1 MTSTLKKFIKHII
14 RYNIFDYGVPRLRKL
29 YKKLGILEF
38 MDTQFYWLAW
48 KVVRWALREKI
59 WTGKTTGAANV
70 PPTGAAIFVPNHSH
84 ALDPFFSGVSMYR
97 RIHWV
102 SKIENYH
109 HPFFRPI
116 LQCTGSI
123 PLRRGKSDK
132 NAIRLIKKELERG
145 EMIGMFPEGTRA
157 KTGTLSNTGKL
168 MHFHTGT
175 ARLCL
180 EYNIPYI
187 PVGIVGSYKTK
198 IGDKIDVHI
207 GKPRYPHG
215 MKLNY
220 ENARKFTE
228 LMEQDIR
235 ALCGQETPIPE
246 STTPILTNSPEESSP
261 VPLKAPEQVIIQ

>member
-1 MTSTLKKFIKHII
+1 MPSTLKKFIKHII
-14 RYNIFDYGVPRLRKL
+14 RYNVLDYGVPRLRKL

-38 MDTQFYWLAW
+38 MDTRFYWLAW
-48 KVVRWALREKI
+48 KIVHWVLRDKI
-59 WTGKTTGAANV
+59 WTGKTIGAANV

-84 ALDPFFSGVSMYR
+84 ALDPFFSGVSIYR
-97 RIHWV
+97 KVHWV
-102 SKIENYH
+102 SKIENYS

-132 NAIRLIKKELERG
+132 NAIRLIKAELDKG
-145 EMIGMFPEGTRA
+145 EMIGMFPEGTRT
-157 KTGTLSNTGKL
+157 KDGSL
-168 MHFHTGT
+168 MHFHTGA

-198 IGDKIDVHI
+198 MGDKIDVHI
-207 GKPRYPHG
+207 GKPRYPNG

-220 ENARKFTE
+220 ENARKFTA

-235 ALCGQETPIPE
+235 ALSGQQETLIPAVI
-246 STTPILTNSPEESSP
+246 TPISTASPVEPSP